1 MRSRNDDF
9 PGRRKLYRSR
19 NGLALG
25 VCRGLADYLGLPRWV
40 VRAFVVVLFVSTGFT
55 AAILYFA
62 AAFFVPLAPEAGATP
77 YVDPDSGRLGRAAAD
92 VSRRFKDL
100 DARLSRMESHV
111 TSREYDFDRRLRG
124 R

>member
-40 VRAFVVVLFVSTGFT
+40 VRAFVIVLFVSTGFT

-62 AAFFVPLAPEAGATP
+62 AALVVPLAPETGVTQ
-77 YVDPDSGRLGRAAAD
+77 DIDTGRLARAAAD

-100 DARLSRMESHV
+100 DARLSRLESHV

>member
-9 PGRRKLYRSR
+9 PGRRRLYRSR
-19 NGLALG
+19 DGLALG

-40 VRAFVVVLFVSTGFT
+40 VRAFVIVLFVSTGFT

-62 AAFFVPLAPEAGATP
+62 AALIVPLAPLTNEAQDT
-77 YVDPDSGRLGRAAAD
+77 DTGRLSRAAAD

-100 DARLSRMESHV
+100 DARLSRLESHV

>member
-25 VCRGLADYLGLPRWV
+25 VCRGLADYLGLPCWV
-40 VRAFVVVLFVSTGFT
+40 VRAFVIVLFVSTGFT

-62 AAFFVPLAPEAGATP
+62 AAFFVPLAPETGGAEDIDT
-77 YVDPDSGRLGRAAAD
+77 GRLGRAAAD

-100 DARLSRMESHV
+100 DARLSRLESHV
-111 TSREYDFDRRLRG
+111 TSREYDFDRRLG
-124 R
+124 RS

>member
-19 NGLALG
+19 DGLALG

-40 VRAFVVVLFVSTGFT
+40 VRAFVIVLFVSTGFT

-62 AAFFVPLAPEAGATP
+62 AALVVPLAPESNEAE
-77 YVDPDSGRLGRAAAD
+77 DLDSGRLGRAAAD

-100 DARLSRMESHV
+100 DARLSRLESHV

-124 R
+124 L

>member
-9 PGRRKLYRSR
+9 PGRKKLYRSR

-62 AAFFVPLAPEAGATP
+62 AAFFVPLAPETGGGEDIDT
-77 YVDPDSGRLGRAAAD
+77 GRLGRAAVD

-100 DARLSRMESHV
+100 DVRLSRMESHV

>member
-1 MRSRNDDF
+1 MRSPNDDF
-9 PGRRKLYRSR
+9 PGRRRLYRSR
-19 NGLALG
+19 DGLALG

-40 VRAFVVVLFVSTGFT
+40 VRAFVIVLFVSTGFT

-62 AAFFVPLAPEAGATP
+62 AALIVPLAPLTNEAQDT
-77 YVDPDSGRLGRAAAD
+77 DTGRLSRAAAD

-100 DARLSRMESHV
+100 DARLSRLESHV

>member
-1 MRSRNDDF
+1 MRRRNDDF

-62 AAFFVPLAPEAGATP
+62 YALIVPLAPETGGDEAM
-77 YVDPDSGRLGRAAAD
+77 DSGRLGRAAAD

>member
-19 NGLALG
+19 DGLALG

-40 VRAFVVVLFVSTGFT
+40 VRAFVIVLFVSTGFT

-62 AAFFVPLAPEAGATP
+62 AAFFVPLAPETSEAEDIDT
-77 YVDPDSGRLGRAAAD
+77 GRLGRAATD

-100 DARLSRMESHV
+100 DARLSRLESHV

-124 R
+124 L

>member
-1 MRSRNDDF
+1 MRRRNDDF

-62 AAFFVPLAPEAGATP
+62 AAFFVPLAPEAGEVEDIDT
-77 YVDPDSGRLGRAAAD
+77 GRLGRAAAD

>member
-19 NGLALG
+19 DGLALG

-40 VRAFVVVLFVSTGFT
+40 VRAFVIVLFVSTGFT

-62 AAFFVPLAPEAGATP
+62 AALIVPLAPETNEAEDADT
-77 YVDPDSGRLGRAAAD
+77 GRLARAAAD

-100 DARLSRMESHV
+100 DARLSRLESHV
-111 TSREYDFDRRLRG
+111 TSREYDFDRRLR
-124 R
+124 RL

>member
-62 AAFFVPLAPEAGATP
+62 AAFFVPLAPETGVAEDIDT
-77 YVDPDSGRLGRAAAD
+77 GRLGRAAAD

-100 DARLSRMESHV
+100 DARLSRLESHV

>member
-25 VCRGLADYLGLPRWV
+25 VCRGLADYLGLPCWV

-55 AAILYFA
+55 AALLYFA
-62 AAFFVPLAPEAGATP
+62 AAFIVPLAPETAGAEDADT
-77 YVDPDSGRLGRAAAD
+77 GRLARAAAD
-92 VSRRFKDL
+92 VSRRCKDL
-100 DARLSRMESHV
+100 DARLSRLESHV
-111 TSREYDFDRRLRG
+111 TSREYDFDRRLR
-124 R
+124 RS